1 MMRMK
6 QEERKFIELVERLME
21 RWGYD
26 RTGGKIYAI
35 LLLSSKPLTISELT
49 KITGL
54 SRSSVSMAL
63 SKLSREY
70 LVTYTKEK
78 KTKYFYAVPAFL
90 EKFLQQPKEILER
103 EIKPLKEIVIKLSEN
118 SNEDEK
124 SRFKDI
130 LSDLST
136 LECVLKKI
144 IELEEKE
151 SECLKR

>member
-1 MMRMK
+1 MR
-6 QEERKFIELVERLME
+6 QEERKFVELVERIME

-26 RTGGKIYAI
+26 RTGGKIYGI
-35 LLLSSKPLTISELT
+35 LLLSNKPLTISELS

-54 SRSSVSMAL
+54 SRSSVSVAL
-63 SKLSREY
+63 SKLTREY

-90 EKFLQQPKEILER
+90 EKFLKQPKEILER
-103 EIKPLKEIVIKLSEN
+103 EIKPLKEIVVKLAEK
-118 SNEDEK
+118 SNEEEK
-124 SRFKDI
+124 ARFEAI
-130 LSDLST
+130 LSDLLT

-151 SECLKR
+151 SECLKK

>member
-1 MMRMK
+1 MGIR
-6 QEERKFIELVERLME
+6 QD
-21 RWGYD
+21 W
-26 RTGGKIYAI
+26 GKIYAI

>member
-1 MMRMK
+1 MRMK